1 MQNFNFFDGF
11 FKYFSSSFFSS
22 TFFFISSGKRS
33 AGANSKPSGKIK
45 TKKALTLLNEFI
57 EDCFDKD
64 GEIKVKEYTKNPS
77 KTSCG
82 YCPFK
87 DDKKLCNRD

>member
-1 MQNFNFFDGF
+1 
-11 FKYFSSSFFSS
+11 
-22 TFFFISSGKRS
+22 
-33 AGANSKPSGKIK
+33 
-45 TKKALTLLNEFI
+45 LNEFI

-87 DDKKLCNRD
+87 DDKKLCQENSCDDLYIETGKDFSSKKCSSANKDACNRDNNSNIGFEFKIK